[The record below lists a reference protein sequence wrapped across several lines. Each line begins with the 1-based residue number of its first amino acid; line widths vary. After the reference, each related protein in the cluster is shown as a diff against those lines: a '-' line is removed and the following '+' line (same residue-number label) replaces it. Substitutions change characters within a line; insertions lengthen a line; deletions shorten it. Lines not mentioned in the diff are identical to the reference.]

1 MIHDYLIHLIYNIF
15 YFLFLY
21 RIAYTHSII
30 SFLNSINREYFTWS
44 NLCCLP
50 VVTEI
55 SILILAFSDM
65 EIIAQSITFIFA
77 GYETTSTTLSFVMYT
92 LATHP
97 DVQKKLQH
105 EIDSVLPNKVSE

>member
-1 MIHDYLIHLIYNIF
+1 M
-15 YFLFLY
+15 
-21 RIAYTHSII
+21 
-30 SFLNSINREYFTWS
+30 
-44 NLCCLP
+44 
-50 VVTEI
+50 VTEI

-65 EIIAQSITFIFA
+65 EIIAQSITFIFV